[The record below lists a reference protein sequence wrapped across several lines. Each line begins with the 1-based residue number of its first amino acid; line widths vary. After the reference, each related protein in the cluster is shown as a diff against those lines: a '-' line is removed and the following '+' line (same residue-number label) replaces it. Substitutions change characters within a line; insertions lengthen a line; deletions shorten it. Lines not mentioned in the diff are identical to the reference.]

1 MRDKNQ
7 HRGAR
12 AGASATIVAGAVA
25 GAGVA
30 VEVLTPSRHVFS

>member
-25 GAGVA
+25 